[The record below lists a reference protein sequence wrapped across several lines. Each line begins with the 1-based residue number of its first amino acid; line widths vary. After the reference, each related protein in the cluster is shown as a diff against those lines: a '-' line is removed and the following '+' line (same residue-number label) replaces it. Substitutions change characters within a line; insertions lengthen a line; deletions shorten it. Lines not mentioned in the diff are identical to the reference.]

1 MPLTADQAGQG
12 QTRPSAARA
21 PLNKDGALVPPTQGA
36 APQLYFACDSGRL
49 REPFGAAAEGMA
61 TGAGCG
67 RQRGGW
73 KRPLLMRLKTP
84 LGDVSL
90 LMRDTD
96 RHSSRRELLVIM
108 FGITRCSTEGGS
120 LTVLGYISD
129 C

>member
-61 TGAGCG
+61 TGGEGMATGAEGMATGAGCG
-67 RQRGGW
+67 RQRRGW
-73 KRPLLMRLKTP
+73 KRPLLMRLKMP

-90 LMRDTD
+90 LM
-96 RHSSRRELLVIM
+96 
-108 FGITRCSTEGGS
+108 
-120 LTVLGYISD
+120 
-129 C
+129 

>member
-61 TGAGCG
+61 TGAEGMATGAGCG

-90 LMRDTD
+90 LM
-96 RHSSRRELLVIM
+96 
-108 FGITRCSTEGGS
+108 
-120 LTVLGYISD
+120 
-129 C
+129 

>member
-61 TGAGCG
+61 TGAEGMATGAGCG

-73 KRPLLMRLKTP
+73 KRPLLMILKTL

-90 LMRDTD
+90 LM
-96 RHSSRRELLVIM
+96 
-108 FGITRCSTEGGS
+108 
-120 LTVLGYISD
+120 
-129 C
+129 